1 MVRPFD
7 IRDVGLM
14 QRLQSQARPLATQ
27 MIVVGGISPLR
38 DAMRAYVAAGR
49 DPLVCLVEH
58 DTEHE
63 IDAFGMLQVLPD
75 ESSAEVARQRG
86 AAMLLAAPVPH
97 TEAQVHAWL
106 YLIQELAANAA
117 ERGAHHIVADVHE
130 GGIEYQILQSAGFA
144 PLMQQDLMKL
154 TRALP
159 ADNHAAPV
167 PGLREA
173 TKEDEPQIRA
183 LHIRSAP
190 KMIYQAECSLDSLL
204 SLLRVQ
210 KGWVLVQHNEVV
222 GHIGIWHGRRGRAM
236 RCLFRPEAESQAA
249 AVLGHVLSHDN
260 YRRATY
266 CSVRHYQSWLL
277 HILDELGFAHLTT
290 TTVMMRHS
298 APRVQAPVWS
308 AVPELEA
315 LMAGARGNKP
325 KS

>member
-1 MVRPFD
+1 MIRPFD

-58 DTEHE
+58 DNEHE
-63 IDAFGMLQVLPD
+63 IDAFGMLQMLPD

-86 AAMLLAAPVPH
+86 AALLLAAPVPH
-97 TEAQVHAWL
+97 DEAQVHAWL
-106 YLIQELAANAA
+106 HLIQELAANAA

-130 GGIEYQILQSAGFA
+130 SGIEQQVLQSAGFA
-144 PLMQQDLMKL
+144 SLMQQDLMKSTHML
-154 TRALP
+154 SP
-159 ADNHAAPV
+159 GEHAPPV

-173 TKEDEPQIRA
+173 IKDDEPLIRA

-190 KMIYQAECSLDSLL
+190 KMTYQAECSLDALL

-210 KGWVLVQHNEVV
+210 KGWVLMQHNEVI
-222 GHIGIWHGRRGRAM
+222 GHIGFWHGRRGRAM
-236 RCLFRPEAESQAA
+236 RCLFRPEAEPQAA
-249 AVLGHVLSHDN
+249 AVLSHVLSHDN
-260 YRRATY
+260 DRRATY
-266 CSVRHYQSWLL
+266 CSVRHYQSALL
-277 HILDELGFAHLTT
+277 PILDELGFVHLST

-298 APRVQAPVWS
+298 APRVRAPVWS
-308 AVPELEA
+308 AAPELEA
-315 LMAGARGNKP
+315 LLAGARGNKP
-325 KS
+325 NS